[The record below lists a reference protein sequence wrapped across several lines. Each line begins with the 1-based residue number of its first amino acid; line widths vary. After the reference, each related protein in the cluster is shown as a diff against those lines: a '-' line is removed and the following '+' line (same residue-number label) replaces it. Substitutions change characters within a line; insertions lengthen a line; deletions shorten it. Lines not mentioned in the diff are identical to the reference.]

1 MYSRIA
7 NQMYKISYTKELP
20 STIVY
25 LNEHDYWV
33 YSNYEGA
40 IWLYQK
46 GAKYNP
52 STIVLDLYKNVFIM
66 RGNPYA

>member
-1 MYSRIA
+1 MYSPIA
-7 NQMYKISYTKELP
+7 NKIYKISYTKELP
-20 STIVY
+20 STVVY

-46 GAKYNP
+46 GAKHTP
-52 STIVLDLYKNVFIM
+52 STIRLDLYKNVFIM